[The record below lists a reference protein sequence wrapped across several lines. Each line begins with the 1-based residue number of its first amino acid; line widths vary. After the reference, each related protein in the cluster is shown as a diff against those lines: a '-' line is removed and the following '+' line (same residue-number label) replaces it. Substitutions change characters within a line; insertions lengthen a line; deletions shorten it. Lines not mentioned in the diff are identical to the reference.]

1 MIKIEKFIII
11 LSYYLV
17 SNQNQNETLDES
29 DLFDLKSTSPLSTI
43 STSSHSSASNSMK
56 SSNKTIGKKSSNKK
70 AKSPSKSKI
79 NLIVTSNLDLNDS
92 NYSSLTSNQQDNNC
106 ENSTTNNNINNNNNN
121 NNDNNNNN
129 NNVNMDFINSL
140 KENLIQV
147 QFLQVKLSNF
157 SVCLLENI

>member
-1 MIKIEKFIII
+1 M
-11 LSYYLV
+11 
-17 SNQNQNETLDES
+17 
-29 DLFDLKSTSPLSTI
+29 
-43 STSSHSSASNSMK
+43 
-56 SSNKTIGKKSSNKK
+56 
-70 AKSPSKSKI
+70 
-79 NLIVTSNLDLNDS
+79 NDS

>member
-70 AKSPSKSKI
+70 PNRHLNLKS
-79 NLIVTSNLDLNDS
+79 T
-92 NYSSLTSNQQDNNC
+92 
-106 ENSTTNNNINNNNNN
+106 
-121 NNDNNNNN
+121 
-129 NNVNMDFINSL
+129 
-140 KENLIQV
+140 
-147 QFLQVKLSNF
+147 
-157 SVCLLENI
+157 